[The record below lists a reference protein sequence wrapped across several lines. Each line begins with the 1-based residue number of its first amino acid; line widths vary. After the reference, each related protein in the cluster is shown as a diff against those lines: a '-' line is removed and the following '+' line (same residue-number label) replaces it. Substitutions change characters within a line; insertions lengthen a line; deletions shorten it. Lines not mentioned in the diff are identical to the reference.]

1 MDIQELWT
9 STMVMFR
16 PPRVQTVS
24 QWADAHRVL
33 VSESSS
39 EPGRWRTDRAPYQ
52 KEIMDAFTQP
62 GVSEIVVM
70 ASSQVGK
77 ALDINTPIPTPDG
90 WKRMGD
96 LLVGDKVYDENGREC
111 SVTAATEVMYD
122 HPCYEVVF
130 SDGNSIVA
138 DAEHRWAVDCIGA
151 YGQPIGRQIKTTE
164 EMSTTFKIG
173 KRNAY
178 SVPVTK
184 ALECEEKDL
193 LIPPYTLGAW
203 LGDGNTYAAN
213 LTQAKSDT
221 PALVRRLHEDGVL
234 TDIKSYTDTTNV
246 IILDGKKAL
255 TRDGVCI
262 HGHDMSV
269 LGYGKNGWC
278 AECLRQFSKKSQ
290 RGFEVDP
297 VLKRTMYSKLTELG
311 LIGNKHIPSEYLR
324 ASITQRM
331 ELLQGLMDTDGSCC
345 KRGGRCEITLTEALL
360 ARDVSELLHSLG
372 IKHTIKYRTT
382 VCTSNGKRVNGSAWR
397 ISFLTYADTPV
408 FTFDRKLE
416 RLKAR
421 GSNTRTGET
430 ENRRIVDIIPVDSR
444 PVRCI
449 TVDSDNHLYLA
460 GDAMIPTH
468 NSEIEL
474 NMLGRAIDVD
484 PGPMLYVQPT
494 DAVAEDY
501 SKRRIA
507 PMIAACPTLREKVY
521 SAKSRDSSNTI
532 TMKSFPGGSLA
543 IIGANSPADLAS
555 KPVRYIFLDEIDR
568 FPKSAGTEGDPIE
581 LAERRTETFRHNR
594 KIVKTSTPTIKGHSA
609 IEEAFMRGTQEEWQT
624 ECPHCKEYSFI
635 RFGDIKY
642 DSEKFKDDDGNSNWA
657 VSNVRWKCPICGD
670 ITPEHD
676 TKRLPAR
683 WKVKNE
689 KALQNGIR
697 SFRLNAF
704 MSPWSDWTDL
714 CLKFLRAK
722 DDPDLLQVFINT
734 MLGESWEERL
744 DTGEPEKLYKRR
756 ETYYAEVPDE
766 VLILTCGIDTQD
778 NRLEYEVVGWDRNEQ
793 SWGISAGIIPGR
805 PDSQEVWEE
814 VDNILDR
821 TWIRANGI
829 GMRISATFMD
839 SGGHFTSD
847 VYRECMRRRS
857 KRIWPIKGEGGE
869 NKPYVRQMK
878 NPDMKGLIGFII
890 GVDCGKEA
898 ILYSS
903 SLEGDG
909 PRRMHFPNDTLSGY
923 DLEFFQGLISEQ
935 RVFRRRMGQTVV
947 TWEKIHDHNEPL
959 DCRNYARA
967 AYKQLYG
974 KINFDKRE
982 RQLNCI
988 EDAAEAAPTR
998 PEVERRK
1005 HRHVISSGIKI

>member
-1 MDIQELWT
+1 MDIQELW
-9 STMVMFR
+9 SNTMAMFR

-24 QWADAHRVL
+24 QWADSHRVL

-52 KEIMDAFTQP
+52 QEIMDAFTQP
-62 GVSEIVVM
+62 GISEIVVM

-77 ALDINTPIPTPDG
+77 ALDVNTLIPTPTG

-111 SVTAATEVMYD
+111 SVTAATEVMHD

-138 DAEHRWAVDCIGA
+138 DAEHRWSVDCIGNSGRA
-151 YGQPIGRQIKTTE
+151 IGRQIKTTE
-164 EMSTTFKIG
+164 EMSTTFRTG
-173 KRNAY
+173 RRNTY
-178 SVPVTK
+178 SIPVAK
-184 ALECEEKDL
+184 ALECDDKEL
-193 LIPPYTLGAW
+193 PIPPYTLGAW

-221 PALVRRLHEDGVL
+221 PALVRRLHMDGVM

-246 IILDGKKAL
+246 IILDSRKAL
-255 TRDGVCI
+255 TRDGVCV
-262 HGHDMSV
+262 HGHDMNV
-269 LGYGKNGWC
+269 LGYGKHGQC
-278 AECLRQFSKKSQ
+278 AECQRQFANKS
-290 RGFEVDP
+290 RNGVETDP
-297 VLKRTMYSKLTELG
+297 VLKHTMYYRLTEAG
-311 LIGNKHIPSEYLR
+311 LIGHKHIPDVYLR
-324 ASITQRM
+324 AGINQRM
-331 ELLQGLMDTDGSCC
+331 ELLQGLMDTDGTCGTS
-345 KRGGRCEITLTEALL
+345 GRCEITLTESLL

-372 IKHTIKYRTT
+372 IKHTAKYRTT
-382 VCTSNGKRVNGSAWR
+382 VCTTDGKRVLGAAWR

-408 FTFDRKLE
+408 FTFERKLS
-416 RLKAR
+416 RMKAR
-421 GSNTRTGET
+421 GSHTRTGET
-430 ENRRIVDIIPVDSR
+430 ESRRIVDIRPVDSR

-449 TVDSDNHLYLA
+449 TVDSENHLYLA

-568 FPKSAGTEGDPIE
+568 FPASAGTEGNPIE

-594 KIVKTSTPTIKGHSA
+594 KIVKTSTPTIKGRSA
-609 IEEAFMRGTQEEWQT
+609 IEKAFLKGTQEEWQT
-624 ECPHCKEYSFI
+624 ECPHCGEYSFI
-635 RFGDIKY
+635 TFGTIKY
-642 DSEKFKDDDGNSNWA
+642 DSEKFKDEDGNSNWA
-657 VSNVRWKCPICGD
+657 VSNVRWKCPVCGEF
-670 ITPEHD
+670 TKEHD

-683 WKVKNE
+683 WKVRNE
-689 KALQNGIR
+689 KAIQNGIR

-704 MSPWSDWTDL
+704 MSPWSDWSDL
-714 CLKFLRAK
+714 CLKFLQAK
-722 DDPDLLQVFINT
+722 DDPDLLQVFVNT
-734 MLGESWEERL
+734 MLGESWEDRL
-744 DTGEPEKLYKRR
+744 ESGVPEKMYDRR
-756 ETYYAEVPDE
+756 ERYDAEVPDE
-766 VLILTCGIDTQD
+766 VLVLTCGIDTQD

-793 SWGISAGIIPGR
+793 SWGISAGVIPGR
-805 PDSQEVWEE
+805 PDMQEVWDE
-814 VDNILDR
+814 VDAILDR
-821 TWIRANGI
+821 TWMRANGV
-829 GMRISATFMD
+829 GMRITATFID
-839 SGGHFTSD
+839 SGGHFTTE
-847 VYRECMRRRS
+847 VYRECYKRRA

-869 NKPYVRQMK
+869 NKPYVRHMK
-878 NPDMKGLIGFII
+878 NPEMRGLVGFII

-898 ILYSS
+898 ILYASG
-903 SLEGDG
+903 LEGDG
-909 PRRMHFPNDTLSGY
+909 PKRMHFPNDNLAGY
-923 DLEFFQGLISEQ
+923 DLDFFKGLISEQ
-935 RVFRRRMGQTVV
+935 RVFKRRMGQTVV
-947 TWEKIHDHNEPL
+947 TWEQIYDRNEPL

-967 AYKQLYG
+967 AYKHLYP

-982 RQLNCI
+982 MQLSGMEEEI
-988 EDAAEAAPTR
+988 VAETR
-998 PEVERRK
+998 AEVERRK
-1005 HRHVISSGIKI
+1005 RRHIINPGIKI